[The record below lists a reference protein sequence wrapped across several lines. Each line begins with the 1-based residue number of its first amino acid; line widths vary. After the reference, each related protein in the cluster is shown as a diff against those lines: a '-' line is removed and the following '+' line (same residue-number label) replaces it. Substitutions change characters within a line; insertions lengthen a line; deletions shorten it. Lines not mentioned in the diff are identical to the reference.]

1 MSERKILVV
10 DDDQLMHE
18 FLVETLQRGNYE
30 IDSAH
35 DAETAIR
42 KIKTNQ
48 YHLVVTDLRLPDK
61 NGMEILQAVKKESSE
76 VGVIV
81 ITGYGTVENAVQ
93 AMKIGAF
100 DYLTKPFS
108 ADEIEMIINKYFDF
122 DQLKVENKI
131 LRSQLGKIYGL
142 ENIVGRS
149 AKMQQVFDVI
159 QMVADSKATVLIQ
172 GASGTGKEL
181 VAKAIHCNSPRSNK
195 PFIKTNCAAIPDG
208 LVESELF
215 GHEKGAF
222 TGAIKRTRG
231 RFELAD
237 GGTLLLD
244 EISEM
249 GIHLQAK
256 LLRVLQERAF
266 EKVGNPET
274 VEVDVRVIATTNK
287 DLKEEVEKGNFR
299 DDLFYRL
306 NVVPIFLPALKDRK
320 EDIPLLVSHFVK
332 KSTQENERPERRV
345 SEDAMQM
352 LMNYDWP
359 GNVRELENT
368 IERAVVVC
376 KEEVILPKHFLTFY
390 DFRSSLEPDAQ
401 WSGETKNLSEIERK
415 LILQVLRE
423 NNGNRTHSAEILG
436 ISVRTLRNKIKEFR
450 DVGIVIPD

>member
-1 MSERKILVV
+1 
-10 DDDQLMHE
+10 
-18 FLVETLQRGNYE
+18 VETLQRGNYE